1 MSAVLNEAE
10 LTLEEAVRLGA
21 EDSLYFSA
29 AFFEKE
35 FRQEPALFH
44 GELWKLLESYRLAS
58 AKIFRGGAKTTI
70 ARLFCMKRIAYGFA
84 RTILFISKSQ
94 GHAIAS
100 VQWIATQIEYNEKF
114 CAAFDL
120 RMGKKWSTAEGDIE
134 ILVGV
139 RNHEL
144 HGTPIHTVRI
154 QAYGILGSIRG
165 VNIEG
170 FRPDT
175 IIVDDPCDE
184 ENTATEDGRIKMSDL
199 FFGAVKETLAPR
211 SEQPNA
217 CMVLLQTPL
226 VEGDLCDM
234 CEKRPDFAT
243 LTVGILTSEDES
255 VAESAWPARWT
266 KSEIIVDKRA
276 AESSNQLSLWT
287 REKMCK
293 IIGRESSD
301 FKEEWLQYWDI
312 LPPDAV
318 YVGAIDPAPVLSEIA
333 RLKGGGKGA
342 MQAVAVCAYWRK
354 RKYIVEY
361 KAARDQDPDMVVS
374 ELARLNRKYHVRH
387 WGVETV
393 NYQATLKWYIEKKVQ
408 DGTLTGLRV
417 IEVPAVKDKFTRIR
431 QAHTERAKEGRL
443 FTHRNHVE
451 YNEQYKKFPNGKLK
465 DVIDAVSMCDYVV
478 TNTMEQG
485 TAGVND
491 ESRYDDLPEF
501 RAAP

>member
-1 MSAVLNEAE
+1 MSAVLNEE
-10 LTLEEAVRLGA
+10 PISLEEAIRLGA
-21 EDSLYFSA
+21 EDSLYFA
-29 AFFEKE
+29 QTFFEKE
-35 FRQEPALFH
+35 YRQDPAVFH
-44 GELWKLLESYRLAS
+44 KDLWDLLEGYRLSS
-58 AKIFRGGAKTTI
+58 AKIFRGGAKTTT
-70 ARLFCMKRIAYGFA
+70 ARLFCCKRIAYGFA
-84 RTILFISKSQ
+84 RTILFISKSEA
-94 GHAIAS
+94 HAVAS
-100 VQWIATQIEYNEKF
+100 VQWLATQIEYNEKF
-114 CAAFDL
+114 TTAFDL
-120 RMGKKWSTAEGDIE
+120 QKGKKWADGDIE

-144 HGTPIHTVRI
+144 HGTPIHTVRV

-184 ENTATEDGRIKMSDL
+184 ENTATEDGRNKMSDL

-211 SEQPNA
+211 SEAPNA
-217 CMVLLQTPL
+217 CMCLMQTPL
-226 VEGDLCDM
+226 VEGDLSDL

-243 LTVGILTSEDES
+243 LTVGILTNEDENT
-255 VAESAWPARWT
+255 AESSWPARWT
-266 KSEIIVDKRA
+266 KSEILMDKRA

-287 REKMCK
+287 REKMCQ

-301 FKEEWLQYWDI
+301 FKEEWLQYWQI

-354 RKYIVEY
+354 KKYIVEY
-361 KAARDQDPDMVVS
+361 KAARDQDPDMVVN
-374 ELARLNRKYHVRH
+374 ELSRLNRKYNIRH

-393 NYQATLKWYIEKKVQ
+393 NYQATLKWYIEKKVK

-417 IEVPAVKDKFTRIR
+417 VEVPAVKDKFTRIR

-443 FTHRNHVE
+443 FTHINHVE
-451 YNEQYKKFPNGKLK
+451 YNDQYKKFPNGKLK
-465 DVIDAVSMCDYVV
+465 DIIDAVSMCDYVV
-478 TNTMEQG
+478 SNTMEQG
-485 TAGVND
+485 TAGAND
-491 ESRYDDLPEF
+491 ESRYEDLPDH